1 MSRLGQSGDARKRN
15 DDGNLDL
22 RVLIS
27 RPLVKTLNGC
37 CNIVTA
43 SIVPVGIGDAIE
55 ESLAVRLPRATFV
68 SSNPEFLREGHAM
81 ASSILTGSSS
91 LEFEG
96 PRARMAQF
104 YTPRVQ
110 GGALRIPTGA
120 RPRRRR
126 PPRGKR
132 GFVAEP
138 RQTQQRRSGLN
149 SPNAEGPQLLWVGTK
164 RYSLCATDK
173 CFGTHTIE
181 ASIMT

>member
-22 RVLIS
+22 RVLYS

-81 ASSILTGSSS
+81 AS
-91 LEFEG
+91 
-96 PRARMAQF
+96 
-104 YTPRVQ
+104 
-110 GGALRIPTGA
+110 
-120 RPRRRR
+120 
-126 PPRGKR
+126 
-132 GFVAEP
+132 
-138 RQTQQRRSGLN
+138 RS
-149 SPNAEGPQLLWVGTK
+149 
-164 RYSLCATDK
+164 
-173 CFGTHTIE
+173 
-181 ASIMT
+181 

>member
-1 MSRLGQSGDARKRN
+1 MRGKGTTTAIWINPCSYLKPVVQA
-15 DDGNLDL
+15 
-22 RVLIS
+22 
-27 RPLVKTLNGC
+27 LNGC

-104 YTPRVQ
+104 YTPR
-110 GGALRIPTGA
+110 GSGWRSPYTN
-120 RPRRRR
+120 RRS
-126 PPRGKR
+126 
-132 GFVAEP
+132 AETTP
-138 RQTQQRRSGLN
+138 ASARQTWLRCRTS
-149 SPNAEGPQLLWVGTK
+149 
-164 RYSLCATDK
+164 
-173 CFGTHTIE
+173 
-181 ASIMT
+181 

>member
-1 MSRLGQSGDARKRN
+1 M
-15 DDGNLDL
+15 
-22 RVLIS
+22 
-27 RPLVKTLNGC
+27 NGC

-81 ASSILTGSSS
+81 ASSILTGSSL

-120 RPRRRR
+120 RPR
-126 PPRGKR
+126 
-132 GFVAEP
+132 
-138 RQTQQRRSGLN
+138 
-149 SPNAEGPQLLWVGTK
+149 
-164 RYSLCATDK
+164 
-173 CFGTHTIE
+173 
-181 ASIMT
+181 